1 MTELG
6 TQLRIDSIHLAAG
19 AGSGHPTSSM
29 SAADL
34 IAVLAANHLAIDP
47 ERPAAL
53 GNDHLVFSKGHA
65 TPLLYATLARLGIVP
80 DEELSR
86 YRRHGS
92 RLEGHPTPL
101 VPGVPV
107 ATGSLGLGLPMGV
120 GLALAARDLDRTA
133 AHTWVLCGDSEMA
146 EGSMWEAMEQ
156 AGWLQLANL
165 TAIVDVN
172 RLGQTGPTR
181 YGWDLEPYRLRF
193 EAAGWEA
200 LLVDGHDVVALDATY
215 AKARNADRPTAVI
228 ARTHKGSGA
237 SETDDQDGKHG
248 RPLDDPE
255 AAIAELGGDRP
266 VAVNPPR
273 PAPAPEPPARP
284 EPAVAVRLPS
294 WSLGEAVATRAAFGE
309 ALLALGEAHRDLVA
323 LDGEVGNSTYLDAFA
338 DAFSDRFFQMYIA
351 EQLMVA
357 TGIGLQVTGWRP
369 VLATFAAFCS
379 RAHDV
384 LRMAA
389 IGRADLSVVGSH
401 AGVSIGEDGPSQ
413 MGLEDLAM
421 MRALYGSTVVYPC
434 DANQTAD
441 LLRQLIATPG
451 VTYLRT
457 TRGDTPVI
465 YEPSPFPI
473 GGSRVVR
480 SSPEDAVAVVA
491 AGVTVHEAL
500 AAASELAARGVP
512 ARVIDAYSIKPIDA
526 AELARTAT
534 EVERMVVV
542 EDHRPEGGLG
552 EAVLSAL
559 ARHAVPAS
567 IRHLAVRNLPGSASP
582 EEQRREAS
590 IDSAAIVDAATALLD
605 RPIG

>member
-1 MTELG
+1 
-6 TQLRIDSIHLAAG
+6 
-19 AGSGHPTSSM
+19 
-29 SAADL
+29 
-34 IAVLAANHLAIDP
+34 
-47 ERPAAL
+47 
-53 GNDHLVFSKGHA
+53 
-65 TPLLYATLARLGIVP
+65 
-80 DEELSR
+80 
-86 YRRHGS
+86 
-92 RLEGHPTPL
+92 
-101 VPGVPV
+101 
-107 ATGSLGLGLPMGV
+107 
-120 GLALAARDLDRTA
+120 
-133 AHTWVLCGDSEMA
+133 
-146 EGSMWEAMEQ
+146 
-156 AGWLQLANL
+156 
-165 TAIVDVN
+165 
-172 RLGQTGPTR
+172 
-181 YGWDLEPYRLRF
+181 
-193 EAAGWEA
+193 
-200 LLVDGHDVVALDATY
+200 
-215 AKARNADRPTAVI
+215 
-228 ARTHKGSGA
+228 
-237 SETDDQDGKHG
+237 
-248 RPLDDPE
+248 
-255 AAIAELGGDRP
+255 
-266 VAVNPPR
+266 
-273 PAPAPEPPARP
+273 
-284 EPAVAVRLPS
+284 VAVRLPS

-465 YEPSPFPI
+465 YEPSLFPI

-559 ARHAVPAS
+559 ARHGVPAA